1 MAFLKHLVPLLLLA
15 SFAFSL
21 SFPLAEAKG
30 SVEALEKLR
39 SLSWEAKD
47 GVILVNDEAQLKPL
61 VEGKDRP
68 YSLVISVQLTPDML
82 QREGVKT
89 QKHAKNLYESFKAA
103 VKKYR
108 SAFKKE
114 NESVFF
120 ILMEYNIETQ
130 DLFQKLEIQSF
141 PTSVVIPRQKK
152 ISFSDPTF
160 QISSYDRCTD
170 SKKSEFFEFLEE
182 SFSLGI
188 FDTKDDKVSL
198 SIFNIVVG
206 YSLIIAMGKML
217 YEFSKKGL
225 IVPLMAVG
233 SIAVFWFSTSGV
245 IKCIIHNL
253 PMVIQDRNG
262 NPQVFVADNRQ
273 QTILEG
279 CMMSTAYVAL
289 ALCLSSFTFFFPY
302 VKNESV
308 KTMALYTTFVVG
320 CMAYFFIIDCFQ
332 WKSHMRTMV
341 YGWNV

>member
-1 MAFLKHLVPLLLLA
+1 MTDELTGFFSFLFFFLFFL
-15 SFAFSL
+15 SL
-21 SFPLAEAKG
+21 
-30 SVEALEKLR
+30 
-39 SLSWEAKD
+39 
-47 GVILVNDEAQLKPL
+47 
-61 VEGKDRP
+61 
-68 YSLVISVQLTPDML
+68 L

-89 QKHAKNLYESFKAA
+89 QKHAKNLEESFKAA

-108 SAFKKE
+108 SAVKKE
-114 NESVFF
+114 NENLFF
-120 ILMEYNIETQ
+120 IMMEFNLETQ
-130 DLFQKLEIQSF
+130 DVFQKLEIQSF
-141 PTSVVIPRQKK
+141 PTTVVIPRGKK

-160 QISSYDRCTD
+160 QISSFDRFTD
-170 SKKSEFFEFLEE
+170 SKKKEFFEFLEE
-182 SFSLGI
+182 SFSLDI
-188 FDTKDDKVSL
+188 FHFQDEKISL
-198 SIFNIVVG
+198 SIFNILVG
-206 YSLIIAMGKML
+206 YSLIIVLGKML

-225 IVPLMAVG
+225 LVPLMAVG

-279 CMMSTAYVAL
+279 CMMSTAYVTL

-308 KTMALYTTFVVG
+308 KTMALYTTFMVG
-320 CMAYFFIIDCFQ
+320 CLAYFFIIDCFQ